1 MAQWHKFAKYQLSQP
16 DRLMKHHIKLII
28 AICFR
33 QKSATLQKSP
43 HAPSNKTKENKT
55 ELLILVLHSCLWR
68 SPSKPSWE
76 VTQVS
81 ETQSIGIQLP
91 APFEYLYDN
100 FAAKVGDIFLS
111 EVDATAVQTVFPD
124 SHCKYSTII
133 SILLMMGSRLYEP
146 TP

>member
-1 MAQWHKFAKYQLSQP
+1 MLQFPTKKYNKIEAP
-16 DRLMKHHIKLII
+16 Y
-28 AICFR
+28 
-33 QKSATLQKSP
+33 
-43 HAPSNKTKENKT
+43 APSNKKKKKNTKQNRSSF
-55 ELLILVLHSCLWR
+55 LHSTLCWK

-81 ETQSIGIQLP
+81 QTQSVGIQLP

-111 EVDATAVQTVFPD
+111 EVDVTAVHTVFRE
-124 SHCKYSTII
+124 SHCKYSIII
-133 SILLMMGSRLYEP
+133 SILLMRDAHLYKP